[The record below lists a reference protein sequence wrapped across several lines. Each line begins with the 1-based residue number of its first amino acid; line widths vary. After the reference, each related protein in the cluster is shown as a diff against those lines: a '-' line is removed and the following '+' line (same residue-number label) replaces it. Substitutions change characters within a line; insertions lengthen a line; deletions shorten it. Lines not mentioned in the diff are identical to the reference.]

1 MKKVLGVV
9 MMTIVALGLASAPAS
24 AIPFVSG
31 SFPIVV
37 FTTTTTDVTTTTV
50 FANPSATLTTG
61 AGVGDF
67 SSILAGTVVPGIS
80 NPLNFGVP
88 SSFDFVLGTLG
99 TFHFTSQALIT
110 TTPAP
115 NASATRDVVGTFT
128 VGAFF
133 DNAGAVITANQTDS
147 LTQTGGPGQ
156 AISFSGTVHAPRVPV
171 TIPEPATLLLLGS
184 GLVGVA
190 VASRRRRI
198 RK

>member
-50 FANPSATLTTG
+50 FTVPTATLITG
-61 AGVGDF
+61 SGVGDF
-67 SSILAGTVVPGIS
+67 SGVAPGTVAGIS

-88 SSFDFVLGTLG
+88 SSFDFTIGTFG
-99 TFHFTSQALIT
+99 TFHFTSDVLVT

-128 VGAFF
+128 VGSFF
-133 DNAGAVITANQTDS
+133 SNAGAVLTANQTDS

-171 TIPEPATLLLLGS
+171 TVPEPATLLLLGS

-198 RK
+198 QK